1 MLNLK
6 KVLAFS
12 LVALVAIFIFI
23 VFFFSK
29 NYTKH
34 LSEEETLLNDN
45 RQALDMNS
53 WVSAKDLRPID
64 ENDFVLGDKK
74 ARLDMVIYEDLSDF
88 YSVQFNKTLSLIK
101 EKFSDK
107 LRIAFRPVVNKSFPG
122 SEEAYLLARCA
133 GEQNK
138 FFEMRELLL
147 SKVENET
154 LSEADFSKYAVD
166 LKLDEVK
173 INSCLSSEKYLPEIE
188 AYSKEAENFGV
199 YGSPTIFVGSEIV
212 SGARQF
218 QDVVNGSG
226 ESLLGMETIINK
238 NLEQNNLLSQEKNK

>member
-12 LVALVAIFIFI
+12 LVVLVAIFIF
-23 VFFFSK
+23 VVLFFSK

-53 WVSAKDLRPID
+53 WVPAKDLRPID

-154 LSEADFSKYAVD
+154 LSEADFFKYAVD

-218 QDVVNGSG
+218 QDVVIGSG

-238 NLEQNNLLSQEKNK
+238 NLEQNNLLSQD